1 MSASP
6 DLRYRALPGG
16 RRVVRLMFAFFAL
29 IVALLVL
36 AVALGAGSF
45 EVPLLFLAF
54 WFCGLAWNFYWM
66 GFRVAVELH
75 LLDAHLESRSA
86 FQTRS
91 VPLAD
96 VVEVRPAR
104 MAPNGAVIELRD
116 QRSVSKG
123 FAGFV
128 AALEAE
134 RPLLP
139 IRLSRFTRLSEV
151 LPGRSGLKRR

>member
-1 MSASP
+1 
-6 DLRYRALPGG
+6 
-16 RRVVRLMFAFFAL
+16 MFAFFAL

-36 AVALGAGSF
+36 AVASGADSL
-45 EVPLLFLAF
+45 EVPLLVFAF
-54 WFCGLAWNFYWM
+54 WFSGLAWSFYWM

-116 QRSVSKG
+116 QRSVMVMTGKG